1 MFAVGFLVGKVAKVV
16 YITWVLGCA
25 HWLIF
30 ILVFALS
37 VVKVAEVAGFMG
49 WRGYTKVSFIFALCF

>member
-1 MFAVGFLVGKVAKVV
+1 MFAVGFLVGKVAKVA
-16 YITWVLGCA
+16 YITGVEGCA

-30 ILVFALS
+30 IYVFALS

-49 WRGYTKVSFIFALCF
+49 WRGSTNV